1 MTLSTL
7 MQDLQFF
14 GIFLLIGFALREVIK
29 PLQKLFLPAS
39 VIGGAVALILGQ
51 QCVGLVT
58 VPESF
63 SSFSGVLIDLIM
75 AALVF
80 GVAISK
86 DTIKQHASYS
96 CMYFIQY
103 GMQAGVGILLGAFLT
118 SIWEDMPVG
127 WGLMGVFSFNGGHGA
142 AGTVG
147 TAFEEIG
154 IMGNKDIG
162 MLLATVGLMSAMLVG
177 MAVVNYGIR
186 KGWATFVTEI
196 QHQPDWFYRG
206 PLPKEQRKPIG
217 KTTVNGSAVNAL
229 ALQFAILLLAVWVGQ
244 AIIRDNLVKLVPIL
258 SKCPSMMWAILG
270 SCIVWGLIRLLKLED
285 YVDIATVKSITGIA
299 LEIVILTAIAT
310 LNLKLMGTY
319 IVPFAIYSIVLVALT
334 LIIDV
339 VFCKKCFKNQ
349 WFENAMMLFGRGTGV
364 TANGLALVRAMDP
377 EGKSDVAAAE
387 GAANVLA
394 IPLNALIVVWT
405 MMLLNGSVLYAASIG
420 LLIFAAATILL
431 FALNRKTK

>member
-1 MTLSTL
+1 MTLKTL
-7 MQDLQFF
+7 MFDLQFF
-14 GIFLLIGFALREVIK
+14 AIFLLVGFVLREIIK
-29 PLQKLFLPAS
+29 PFQKLFLPSS

-51 QCVGLVT
+51 QCIGLVT

-63 SSFSGVLIDLIM
+63 SSFSGVLIDLVM

-96 CMYFIQY
+96 CMYFVQF
-103 GMQAGVGILLGAFLT
+103 GMQAGVGMLLGALLT
-118 SIWEDMPVG
+118 EIWKDMPVG
-127 WGLMGVFSFNGGHGA
+127 WGLMGVYSFNGGHGA

-154 IMGNKDIG
+154 IAGNKDIG

-177 MAVVNYGIR
+177 MAVVNFGIR
-186 KGWATFVTEI
+186 RGWAAFVTEVKN
-196 QHQPDWFYRG
+196 QPDWFYRG
-206 PLPKEQRKPIG
+206 TLPEEQRKPIG
-217 KTTVNGSAVNAL
+217 KATVNGSSINAL

-244 AIIRDNLVKLVPIL
+244 VLLCNNLVKVVPIL

-270 SCIVWGLIRLLKLED
+270 SCLVWGMIRLLRLES
-285 YVDIATVKSITGIA
+285 YVDVATIKSITGLS

-319 IVPFAIYSIVLVALT
+319 IVPFVIYSIILVGLT
-334 LIIDV
+334 LIIDI
-339 VFCKKCFKNQ
+339 VFCKKCFKTQ

-377 EGKSDVAAAE
+377 DGKSDVATAE
-387 GAANVLA
+387 GAANVIA
-394 IPLNALIVVWT
+394 IPFNALIVVWT
-405 MMLLNGSVLYAASIG
+405 MMLHNGNVLYAAGIG
-420 LLIFAAATILL
+420 LLIFAGATLLL
-431 FALNRKTK
+431 FVINRKK